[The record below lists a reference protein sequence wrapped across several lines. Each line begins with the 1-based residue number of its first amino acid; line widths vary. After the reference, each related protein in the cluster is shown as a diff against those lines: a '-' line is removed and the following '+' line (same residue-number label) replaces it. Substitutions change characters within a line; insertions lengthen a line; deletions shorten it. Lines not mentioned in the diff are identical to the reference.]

1 MAIDS
6 TTGGLSADSYSS
18 IASADAYHDDHL
30 YSTDWTGANTGNKEK
45 ALKMATRILDER
57 IDWIGV
63 KNTDSQALRFPRA
76 GATDPDG
83 YAVETTEIPIAL
95 INATAEFARHLIG
108 SDLTVNADG
117 KGIGSLGVGSI
128 DITFDK
134 SDTADVLPSIV
145 KEMLRGWGQIFTRSR
160 FGNASIVRM

>member
-6 TTGGLSADSYSS
+6 SIGGLSSDSYSS
-18 IASADAYHDDHL
+18 VASADAYHDDP
-30 YSTDWTGANTGNKEK
+30 SNKEK
-45 ALKMATRILDER
+45 ALKMSTRILDER
-57 IDWIGV
+57 VDWIGV

-108 SDLTVNADG
+108 SDLTLNADG
-117 KGIGSLGVGSI
+117 KGVGSVTVGSI
-128 DITFDK
+128 NVDFDK

-145 KEMLRGWGQIFTRSR
+145 KEMLRGWGQIHTRSK
-160 FGNASIVRM
+160 FGVASIVRT

>member
-6 TTGGLSADSYSS
+6 TIGGTSSDSYSS
-18 IASADAYHDDHL
+18 IVSANAYHDNHL
-30 YSTDWTGANTGNKEK
+30 YSKEWTMASIGDKEK

-63 KNTDSQALRFPRA
+63 KNTDSQSLRFPRA
-76 GATDPDG
+76 GATDRDG
-83 YAVETTEIPIAL
+83 YAVETTEIPTVL

-108 SDLTVNADG
+108 ADLTINADG
-117 KGIGSLGVGSI
+117 KGIGSVVIGSI
-128 DITFDK
+128 NVDFDK

-145 KEMLRGWGQIFTRSR
+145 KEMLRGWGEIYSRSR
-160 FGNASIVRM
+160 FGSASLVRT